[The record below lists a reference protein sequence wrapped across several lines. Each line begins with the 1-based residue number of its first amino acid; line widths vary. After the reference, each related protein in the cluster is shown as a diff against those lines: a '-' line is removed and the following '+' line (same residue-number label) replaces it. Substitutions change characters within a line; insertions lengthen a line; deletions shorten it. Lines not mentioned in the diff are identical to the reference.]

1 MAKENKS
8 FQDTATADYSAHTN
22 CRVCG
27 SDKLT
32 MYLDLGN
39 LPLPNNL
46 ELTTT
51 QAKNKQ
57 RFPLQV
63 MFCEDCALSQ
73 LSVVVD
79 PKAMFSY
86 YTYRSSINA
95 GYVKHC
101 REMAK
106 QMKEKYSLTKE
117 SLHIDIAGNDGA
129 LLKEF
134 KDEIGLRVI
143 NIDPAKNLCA
153 IAESEGIKSYP
164 EFLAMDFAEF
174 IIKQHGE
181 CDLITA
187 TNVFAHVDNVK
198 DFMQSCKILLKEDG
212 VLVLE
217 FPYIVDFIEG
227 FEMDTVYHEHLSY
240 FSIVPL
246 ARLCSEFDMKIFSVE
261 KFDIHGG
268 TVRVSITNE
277 DSERI
282 VEPSVSEFIGKE
294 IDGEFCEVEKYLE
307 WSSKC
312 HHIIEDFRENVLKLN
327 ALGKKVWAF
336 AASAK
341 GNTLMNCAGLS
352 LNDIALIIDE
362 TPEKINHYSP
372 GTGIMIKSP
381 KIFNDVQPDYLIIL
395 SWNFA
400 NEIMEKMR
408 PIYKGKFIIPLPE
421 FKIVD

>member
-1 MAKENKS
+1 MEKKQTS
-8 FQDTATADYSAHTN
+8 FQDTKTANFKKHTN

-27 SDKLT
+27 SDRLT
-32 MYLDLGN
+32 MYLDLGL

-46 ELTTT
+46 EITNT
-51 QAKNKQ
+51 QAINKQ

-63 MFCEDCALSQ
+63 MFCEHCALSQ

-79 PKAMFSY
+79 PKEMFSY
-86 YTYRSSINA
+86 YTYRSSING

-101 REMAK
+101 REMARS
-106 QMKEKYSLTKE
+106 MKKKYNLTKD

-134 KDEIGLRVI
+134 KSEIGLSVI

-164 EFLAMDFAEF
+164 EFLAVDFAEF

-198 DFMQSCKILLKEDG
+198 DFMVSCKMLMKEEG

-217 FPYIVDFIEG
+217 FPYIIDFIEG
-227 FEMDTVYHEHLSY
+227 YEMDTVYHEHLSY

-246 ARLCSEFDMKIFSVE
+246 MRLCSELDMKIVSVE

-268 TVRVSITNE
+268 TVRVAITNE
-277 DSERI
+277 DCERMM
-282 VEPSVSEFIGKE
+282 EASVAQFVNREL
-294 IDGEFCEVEKYLE
+294 DGDFCEVEKYIQWGE
-307 WSSKC
+307 KS
-312 HHIIEDFRENVLKLN
+312 HEIIKSFGDNIRKLN
-327 ALGKKVWAF
+327 AEGKSVWAF

-341 GNTLMNCAGLS
+341 GNTLMNCAGLT
-352 LNDIALIIDE
+352 NADIGYIIDE
-362 TPEKINHYSP
+362 TPEKLSQYSP

-381 KIFNDVQPDYLIIL
+381 KHLQEHPPDYLVIL
-395 SWNFA
+395 SWNFSS
-400 NEIMEKMR
+400 EIMEKMR

-421 FKIVD
+421 FKIID